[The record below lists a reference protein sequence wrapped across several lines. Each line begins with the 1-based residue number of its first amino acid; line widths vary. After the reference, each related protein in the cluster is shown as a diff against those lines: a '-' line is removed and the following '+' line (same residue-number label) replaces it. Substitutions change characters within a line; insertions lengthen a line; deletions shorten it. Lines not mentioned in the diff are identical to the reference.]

1 MNKYHAKKTEYNGR
15 TFDSKK
21 EANRAWELD
30 MLKKAGEVVEVE
42 YQPVFECVIDGK
54 KICKYIAD
62 FQVTYKDGHVEYE
75 DIKGCKKGCAY
86 QLFRLK
92 KKMVEALSGVEILEL

>member
-30 MLKKAGEVVEVE
+30 MLKKAGEVVDID
-42 YQPVFECVIDGK
+42 YQPVFVCVVEGK
-54 KICKYIAD
+54 KICKYYAD
-62 FQVTYKDGHVEYE
+62 FQVTYADGRVEIE
-75 DIKGCKKGCAY
+75 DVKGMKTPVY
-86 QLFRLK
+86 RLK
-92 KKMVEALSGVEILEL
+92 KKLVEALFGVEILEL